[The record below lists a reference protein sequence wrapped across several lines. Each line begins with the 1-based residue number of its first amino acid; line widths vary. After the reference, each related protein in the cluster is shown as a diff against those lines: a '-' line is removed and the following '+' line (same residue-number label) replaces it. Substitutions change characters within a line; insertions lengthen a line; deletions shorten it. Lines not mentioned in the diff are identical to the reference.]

1 MRPTLGLTPL
11 AILVG
16 VIVIAFVIG
25 VLRRRYG
32 LLKAQRLAPDT
43 FVFRFS
49 MWGDFGTM
57 LPTLPA
63 SSLRGQRAGLDRVAS
78 VSATREGLAIW
89 QVAAGIQLADIPWSA
104 ITRVDA
110 SSTRAKVALSSIE
123 YPTVFVETTNANGS
137 LARLP
142 FLSANSRFFWPR
154 TSTREVERIVE
165 KLNSLLAAFER
176 PIDR

>member
-1 MRPTLGLTPL
+1 VRPTYGLTPI
-11 AILVG
+11 AIALG
-16 VIVIAFVIG
+16 VIVVAFVIG
-25 VLRRRYG
+25 VLRRRAR
-32 LLKAQRLAPDT
+32 LRKAQRLAPDT

-49 MWGDFGTM
+49 MWGDFGTV
-57 LPTLPA
+57 LPHLPP
-63 SSLRGQRAGLDRVAS
+63 SSLRSRRAGVDRVAS

-89 QVAAGIQLADIPWSA
+89 QEAAGIQLADIPWSA

-123 YPTVFVETTNANGS
+123 YPTIFVETTNSKGS
-137 LARLP
+137 PVRLP

-154 TSTREVERIVE
+154 TSTWEVERIVE
-165 KLNSLLAAFER
+165 KLNALLAAFER